1 MIEMQNSFKCGTAV
15 SAVALGLLVMVAVPT
30 TTRAADPQTID
41 KGKTL
46 ATTGGGGVPP
56 CSACHG
62 ADGGGQAASGI
73 PRLAGLDAGY
83 VHAQLTAFAN
93 GSRANAMM
101 GPVAKAMDANAMAD
115 AAAYYASLQAPA
127 PEPSTAP
134 ETQVAAGKMLA
145 ERGDW
150 SRDVPACASCHGGSG
165 HGVGAVFPAI
175 AGQST
180 AYITNQLKAW
190 KAGSRHDDPLGL
202 MHSVATRLSDEQV
215 AAVAA
220 YYATLPGA
228 APTGQESAR

>member
-1 MIEMQNSFKCGTAV
+1 
-15 SAVALGLLVMVAVPT
+15 MVAVPT
-30 TTRAADPQTID
+30 AAHAADPQIVA

-62 ADGGGQAASGI
+62 ADGGGQAASAI

-83 VHAQLTAFAN
+83 VHAQLAAFAN

-101 GPVAKAMDANAMAD
+101 GPVAKAMDADAMAG
-115 AAAYYASLQAPA
+115 AAAYYASLQAPTPA
-127 PEPSTAP
+127 PSTGA
-134 ETQVAAGKMLA
+134 EAQVAAGKMLA

-150 SRDVPACASCHGGSG
+150 SRVVPACASCHGASG
-165 HGVGAVFPAI
+165 RGVGAVFPAI
-175 AGQST
+175 AGQSSS
-180 AYITNQLKAW
+180 YIANQLTAW
-190 KAGSRHDDPLGL
+190 KAGTRHDDPLGL